1 MLQFG
6 SSALRVVAWIEVY
19 QVGLELTGSAV
30 KERYPKGR
38 KIWTL
43 LRDVAAFDI
52 RHGVLSKAFMLQLSF
67 RLCELICDQT
77 CIQ

>member
-43 LRDVAAFDI
+43 LRDVVAF
-52 RHGVLSKAFMLQLSF
+52 
-67 RLCELICDQT
+67 
-77 CIQ
+77 